1 MEIILLVL
9 FLAGLPRSLW
19 CIPAFILMWGLAG
32 GSSGGSS
39 GMGDN
44 IGYWLIFPVVFGVA
58 LWGIY
63 SNIRRAAEKPP
74 DQHEAEGPAAA
85 RKRSSRRRVVGAPQ
99 ARPPNQPSRYRRNSV
114 PLAHSPPED

>member
-44 IGYWLIFPVVFGVA
+44 IGYWLILPVVFGVA
-58 LWGIY
+58 VWGIY
-63 SNIRRAAEKPP
+63 SNLRRAAEKSLPINMKQK
-74 DQHEAEGPAAA
+74 DQP
-85 RKRSSRRRVVGAPQ
+85 
-99 ARPPNQPSRYRRNSV
+99 RPENDHRGGVS
-114 PLAHSPPED
+114 